1 VTDLKALEVAAA
13 GTSVDLA
20 DFLDAVKFNEQGLV
34 PAIAQD
40 SASGTVLMLAWMN
53 RASIEQT
60 LATGLVTYFSRSR
73 QSLWQKGETS
83 GNTQRLLSMQ
93 FDCDGDAV
101 LMQVDQTGPACHT
114 ERPNCFYLNVQG
126 GKWSSIL
133 KGCGAAALT
142 QRKE

>member
-1 VTDLKALEVAAA
+1 MTDLKALEVAAA

-73 QSLWQKGETS
+73 QSLWQKGEAS

-93 FDCDGDAV
+93 FDCDGDAI

-114 ERPNCFYLNVQG
+114 ERANCFYLDVQG
-126 GKWSSIL
+126 RQVVVNS
-133 KGCGAAALT
+133 
-142 QRKE
+142 

>member
-1 VTDLKALEVAAA
+1 MEQVVTDLEALEVAAA

-20 DFLDAVKFNEQGLV
+20 EFLDAVKFNDQGLV

-40 SASGTVLMLAWMN
+40 RASGTVLMLAWMN
-53 RASIEQT
+53 RTSIEQT
-60 LATGLVTYFSRSR
+60 LASGSVTYFSRSR

-93 FDCDGDAV
+93 FACDGDAI

-114 ERPNCFYLNVQG
+114 ERANCFYLDVQG
-126 GKWSSIL
+126 RQVVVNS
-133 KGCGAAALT
+133 
-142 QRKE
+142 

>member
-1 VTDLKALEVAAA
+1 MEQVVTDLKALEVAAA

-20 DFLDAVKFNEQGLV
+20 EFLDAVKFNDQGLV

-40 SASGTVLMLAWMN
+40 RASGTVLMLAWMN
-53 RASIEQT
+53 RTSIEQT
-60 LATGLVTYFSRSR
+60 LASGSVTYFSRSR

-93 FDCDGDAV
+93 FDCDGDAI

-114 ERPNCFYLNVQG
+114 ERTNCFYLDVQG
-126 GKWSSIL
+126 RQVVVNS
-133 KGCGAAALT
+133 
-142 QRKE
+142 

>member
-1 VTDLKALEVAAA
+1 MTDLKALEVAAA

-20 DFLDAVKFNEQGLV
+20 EFLDAVKFNDQGLV
-34 PAIAQD
+34 PAIAQE

-93 FDCDGDAV
+93 FDCDGDAI

-114 ERPNCFYLNVQG
+114 DRPNCFYLNVQG
-126 GKWSSIL
+126 GQVVVSS
-133 KGCGAAALT
+133 
-142 QRKE
+142 

>member
-1 VTDLKALEVAAA
+1 MTDLKALEVAAA

-20 DFLDAVKFNEQGLV
+20 EFLDAVKFNDQGLV

-93 FDCDGDAV
+93 FDCDGDAI
-101 LMQVDQTGPACHT
+101 LMQVNQTGPACHT

-126 GKWSSIL
+126 GQVVV
-133 KGCGAAALT
+133 T
-142 QRKE
+142 T

>member
-1 VTDLKALEVAAA
+1 MTDLKALEVAAA

-20 DFLDAVKFNEQGLV
+20 EFLDAVKFNDQGLV
-34 PAIAQD
+34 PAIAQE

-73 QSLWQKGETS
+73 QSLWQKGATS
-83 GNTQRLLSMQ
+83 GNTQRLLSMR
-93 FDCDGDAV
+93 FDCDGDAI
-101 LMQVDQTGPACHT
+101 LMQVDQTGPACQT

-126 GKWSSIL
+126 GQVVV
-133 KGCGAAALT
+133 T
-142 QRKE
+142 T

>member
-1 VTDLKALEVAAA
+1 MTDLKALEVAAA

-20 DFLDAVKFNEQGLV
+20 EFLDAVKFNDQGLV
-34 PAIAQD
+34 PAIAQE

-73 QSLWQKGETS
+73 QSLWQKGATS
-83 GNTQRLLSMQ
+83 GNTQRLLSMR
-93 FDCDGDAV
+93 FDCDGDAI

-126 GKWSSIL
+126 GQVVV
-133 KGCGAAALT
+133 T
-142 QRKE
+142 T

>member
-1 VTDLKALEVAAA
+1 MEQVVTDLEALEVAAA

-20 DFLDAVKFNEQGLV
+20 EFLDAVKFNDQGLV

-40 SASGTVLMLAWMN
+40 RASGTVLMLAWMN
-53 RASIEQT
+53 RTSIEQT
-60 LATGLVTYFSRSR
+60 LATGSVTYFSRSR

-93 FDCDGDAV
+93 FDCDGDAI

-114 ERPNCFYLNVQG
+114 ERANCFYLDVQG
-126 GKWSSIL
+126 RQVVVNS
-133 KGCGAAALT
+133 
-142 QRKE
+142 

>member
-1 VTDLKALEVAAA
+1 MTDLKALEVAAA

-20 DFLDAVKFNEQGLV
+20 EFLDAVKFNDQGLV
-34 PAIAQD
+34 PAIAQE

-93 FDCDGDAV
+93 FDCDGDAI
-101 LMQVDQTGPACHT
+101 LMQVNQTGPACHT

-126 GKWSSIL
+126 GQVVV
-133 KGCGAAALT
+133 T
-142 QRKE
+142 T

>member
-1 VTDLKALEVAAA
+1 MTDLKALEVAAA

-20 DFLDAVKFNEQGLV
+20 EFLDAVEFNDQGLV
-34 PAIAQD
+34 PAIAQE

-93 FDCDGDAV
+93 FDCDGDAI

-126 GKWSSIL
+126 GQVVV
-133 KGCGAAALT
+133 T
-142 QRKE
+142 T

>member
-1 VTDLKALEVAAA
+1 MTDLKALEVAAA

-20 DFLDAVKFNEQGLV
+20 EFLDAVKFNDQGLV
-34 PAIAQD
+34 PAIAQE

-93 FDCDGDAV
+93 FDCDGDAI

-114 ERPNCFYLNVQG
+114 DRPSCFYLNVQG
-126 GKWSSIL
+126 GQVVVSS
-133 KGCGAAALT
+133 
-142 QRKE
+142 

>member
-1 VTDLKALEVAAA
+1 MTDLKALEVAAA

-20 DFLDAVKFNEQGLV
+20 EFLDAVKFNEQGLV

-53 RASIEQT
+53 RTSIEQT
-60 LATGLVTYFSRSR
+60 LASGSVTYFSRSR

-93 FDCDGDAV
+93 FDCDGDAI
-101 LMQVDQTGPACHT
+101 LMQVNQTGPACHT
-114 ERPNCFYLNVQG
+114 ERPNCFYLEVQG
-126 GKWSSIL
+126 RQVVVNS
-133 KGCGAAALT
+133 
-142 QRKE
+142 

>member
-1 VTDLKALEVAAA
+1 MTDLKALEVAAA

-20 DFLDAVKFNEQGLV
+20 EFLDAVKFNDQGLV
-34 PAIAQD
+34 PAIAQE

-126 GKWSSIL
+126 GQVVVN
-133 KGCGAAALT
+133 T
-142 QRKE
+142 

>member
-1 VTDLKALEVAAA
+1 MTDLKALEVAAA

-20 DFLDAVKFNEQGLV
+20 EFLDAVKFNDQGLV
-34 PAIAQD
+34 PAIAQE
-40 SASGTVLMLAWMN
+40 STSGTVLMLAWMN

-93 FDCDGDAV
+93 FDCDGDAI
-101 LMQVDQTGPACHT
+101 LMQVNQTGPACHT

-126 GKWSSIL
+126 GQVVV
-133 KGCGAAALT
+133 T
-142 QRKE
+142 T